1 MQELDQT
8 QELIQML
15 KERLNEKDETI
26 ATLQATIKNLEA
38 TVKMLQENAVDLKAT
53 IANLTETL
61 NEFKRKFFGISSEKS
76 KKKQTDEPVCEE
88 ASEQESGIPVKEHT
102 RTRKKKAKRDDL
114 YALLPIEEVLCDVP
128 QQERLCPDC
137 GAEMEHMGYTFIR
150 EELRITPAK
159 IVRVRYM
166 QEKLIC
172 PVCREEDDTT
182 ITQAKTPTAL
192 MPHSSASPDMVA
204 MVMYQKSFLHL
215 PFYRQEK
222 DWKEKG
228 VPLPRETAAN
238 WYNTCALEYLL
249 PIYQAMHVELISRSV
264 IHADEVP
271 CQVLHE
277 EGKAATSK
285 SYLWVYLSGTDGE
298 PKIVLYDYCSGR
310 GGDHPIKFLAGFTG
324 MLQCDGYSAYGR
336 IEDVVLA
343 CCLAHCRRKFFEA
356 IPAERRK
363 KQKLLDINYEQA
375 QEKPDDKTASNE
387 KLSAA
392 QKGVE
397 FCNRLFYEERLY
409 KDLPADERKQK
420 RLETQPRIWE
430 EFWSWLETLSPTGGS
445 KLEKAVNYAF
455 NHKETLMNYLQDGRC
470 EISNN
475 AAERRVKSYVM
486 GRKNFLFHNTVDGA
500 RASATVLSLIE
511 TAKANNLNVYQ
522 YLYTLLLYMP
532 DYKDEPAGIEQLMPW
547 SDFIKE
553 KCSGVTDTS
562 IEKPENRGN
571 LSI

>member
-159 IVRVRYM
+159 VVRVRYM

-192 MPHSSASPDMVA
+192 MPHSPASPDMVA

-277 EGKAATSK
+277 EGKAAT
-285 SYLWVYLSGTDGE
+285 
-298 PKIVLYDYCSGR
+298 C
-310 GGDHPIKFLAGFTG
+310 GF
-324 MLQCDGYSAYGR
+324 
-336 IEDVVLA
+336 I
-343 CCLAHCRRKFFEA
+343 
-356 IPAERRK
+356 
-363 KQKLLDINYEQA
+363 
-375 QEKPDDKTASNE
+375 
-387 KLSAA
+387 
-392 QKGVE
+392 
-397 FCNRLFYEERLY
+397 
-409 KDLPADERKQK
+409 
-420 RLETQPRIWE
+420 
-430 EFWSWLETLSPTGGS
+430 
-445 KLEKAVNYAF
+445 
-455 NHKETLMNYLQDGRC
+455 
-470 EISNN
+470 
-475 AAERRVKSYVM
+475 
-486 GRKNFLFHNTVDGA
+486 
-500 RASATVLSLIE
+500 
-511 TAKANNLNVYQ
+511 
-522 YLYTLLLYMP
+522 
-532 DYKDEPAGIEQLMPW
+532 
-547 SDFIKE
+547 
-553 KCSGVTDTS
+553 
-562 IEKPENRGN
+562 
-571 LSI
+571 

>member
-1 MQELDQT
+1 M
-8 QELIQML
+8 
-15 KERLNEKDETI
+15 
-26 ATLQATIKNLEA
+26 
-38 TVKMLQENAVDLKAT
+38 
-53 IANLTETL
+53 
-61 NEFKRKFFGISSEKS
+61 
-76 KKKQTDEPVCEE
+76 
-88 ASEQESGIPVKEHT
+88 KEHT

-159 IVRVRYM
+159 VVRVRYM

-192 MPHSSASPDMVA
+192 MPHSPASPDMVA

-285 SYLWVYLSGTDGE
+285 SYMWVYLSGTDGE

-336 IEDVVLA
+336 IEDVVLV

-363 KQKLLDINYEQA
+363 SRSCWILILNRHKKNQMIRQLL
-375 QEKPDDKTASNE
+375 TRS
-387 KLSAA
+387 S
-392 QKGVE
+392 V
-397 FCNRLFYEERLY
+397 RL
-409 KDLPADERKQK
+409 K
-420 RLETQPRIWE
+420 R
-430 EFWSWLETLSPTGGS
+430 
-445 KLEKAVNYAF
+445 
-455 NHKETLMNYLQDGRC
+455 C
-470 EISNN
+470 
-475 AAERRVKSYVM
+475 RV
-486 GRKNFLFHNTVDGA
+486 L
-500 RASATVLSLIE
+500 
-511 TAKANNLNVYQ
+511 
-522 YLYTLLLYMP
+522 
-532 DYKDEPAGIEQLMPW
+532 
-547 SDFIKE
+547 
-553 KCSGVTDTS
+553 
-562 IEKPENRGN
+562 
-571 LSI
+571 

>member
-1 MQELDQT
+1 
-8 QELIQML
+8 
-15 KERLNEKDETI
+15 
-26 ATLQATIKNLEA
+26 
-38 TVKMLQENAVDLKAT
+38 
-53 IANLTETL
+53 

-159 IVRVRYM
+159 VVRVRYM

-192 MPHSSASPDMVA
+192 MPHSPASPDMVA

-271 CQVLHE
+271 CQVLH
-277 EGKAATSK
+277 
-285 SYLWVYLSGTDGE
+285 
-298 PKIVLYDYCSGR
+298 IYC
-310 GGDHPIKFLAGFTG
+310 
-324 MLQCDGYSAYGR
+324 
-336 IEDVVLA
+336 V
-343 CCLAHCRRKFFEA
+343 
-356 IPAERRK
+356 
-363 KQKLLDINYEQA
+363 
-375 QEKPDDKTASNE
+375 PD
-387 KLSAA
+387 
-392 QKGVE
+392 
-397 FCNRLFYEERLY
+397 
-409 KDLPADERKQK
+409 
-420 RLETQPRIWE
+420 
-430 EFWSWLETLSPTGGS
+430 
-445 KLEKAVNYAF
+445 
-455 NHKETLMNYLQDGRC
+455 
-470 EISNN
+470 
-475 AAERRVKSYVM
+475 
-486 GRKNFLFHNTVDGA
+486 
-500 RASATVLSLIE
+500 
-511 TAKANNLNVYQ
+511 
-522 YLYTLLLYMP
+522 
-532 DYKDEPAGIEQLMPW
+532 PW
-547 SDFIKE
+547 Y
-553 KCSGVTDTS
+553 
-562 IEKPENRGN
+562 
-571 LSI
+571 